1 MTSDAEKLRLYE
13 MLFNA
18 ATEGLIIVD
27 RRGHITWTNPRS
39 CEMFGYNAE
48 ELKQMNV
55 DDLLPK
61 HLKDKHVR
69 HREGFMHA
77 PHMRPMGQGIDLIAV
92 RKDGSSFPI
101 EISLNHFQGTDGE
114 LNIMALIMDVT
125 KRKEQE
131 AEIKLLNKHL
141 EKRVNQRTKELK
153 DSQLLYRMIA
163 RNFPDGTINVFDREF
178 NYVFVEGAEMY
189 KHGITSEKLVG
200 KNYIE
205 RLPVELQEI
214 MRGKL
219 QEVFDGKS
227 QKFEVSYQDQY
238 YVVNTVGL
246 LNDDGRI
253 DRVLLVEQN
262 ITDRKLAEERVRESL
277 DKERQL
283 NELKSRFVSMA
294 SHEFR
299 TPLSTVLSSLSLIEK
314 YDATGIQDKKEKH
327 YKRIKSS
334 VRHLTNLLNDFLS
347 LEKVETGKVYLSNDL
362 VKVKELFQELVEQH
376 QQLTKTG
383 QEIRFEY
390 KGLEEISIDQNMLQI
405 ICSNLL
411 SNAIKYSPENR
422 PIDIKASID
431 QKAFYLEVKDRG
443 IGIPFEDQANMFGRF
458 FRAKNAINFEGTGLG
473 LNIVSKYL
481 QLLNGTITFDS
492 APNEGTTFYITI
504 PNPDL

>member
-131 AEIKLLNKHL
+131 AEIKLLNEHL

-189 KHGITSEKLVG
+189 RHGITSEKLVG